1 MNLVVLVGAPAS
13 GKSAVAAELSRFGW
27 RVWESDDAAGA
38 ALNTTRAE
46 AYLAE
51 RGEEFASTAA
61 RLVRER
67 LAQLTSPKVDGSAQ
81 PSTIAAAPTAAPAP
95 AADLPN
101 TGKAGAAGAAGEVL
115 VVSSEAVDDAA
126 VRAELAR
133 VGAAGGNVVH
143 LDADL
148 ASLTRRLGFTAPGG
162 LAPLTP
168 RALLGQMRRERLP
181 LYQEVATVNLNTSF
195 LTVPE
200 VAAQVLATLS

>member
-61 RLVRER
+61 LIVRER
-67 LAQLTSPKVDGSAQ
+67 LAQLTSPKADGSAQ
-81 PSTIAAAPTAAPAP
+81 PSTIAAAPAAAPAP

-101 TGKAGAAGAAGEVL
+101 TGAAGAAGEVL

-133 VGAAGGNVVH
+133 FGAAGGNVVH